1 MLVAKSYKL
10 PEFLYWTRRSI
21 YALLVISAVPVFCY
35 QVLGMHWLV
44 VPWSVVLLLGT
55 AVALMA
61 GFKNTQTYGRTWE
74 AQKVWAA
81 ILAGSRNW
89 GTMCRDLV
97 DDPEEAKKLIYRH
110 LAWLTTLRYAMRQGR
125 AWETVESAPN
135 AEYLRAYKI
144 PEKES
149 SLESELA
156 RFLPR
161 DEVDPILR
169 ASNTAGWVLNLQDQ
183 AIKDLLDR
191 KLLLDSAFA
200 QMRAAIATMHA
211 RQCDSE
217 LIKNFPYPRQ
227 YAIVNTIFVRIL
239 CLLLPLAMIN
249 ELGKL
254 NSSVGGFMEGNMV
267 WLAIP
272 MSMLVSWMYTS
283 LDQVGE
289 STANPFEGGA
299 NDVPISQICLE
310 IEIGMKEVLGEVCE
324 PVQDRMKHDILL

>member
-1 MLVAKSYKL
+1 MFAGRSYKL

-21 YALLVISAVPVFCY
+21 YALLVVGAVPVFLY
-35 QVLGMHWLV
+35 EVLGMTWLV

-74 AQKVWAA
+74 AQKIWAS
-81 ILAGSRNW
+81 ILANSRTW

-97 DDPEEAKKLIYRH
+97 DSPDEARKLVYRH
-110 LAWLTTLRYAMRQGR
+110 LAWLTTLRYAMRQRR

-135 AEYLRAYKI
+135 LEYRRSYKI

-149 SLESELA
+149 SLEDELIKL
-156 RFLPR
+156 LPCN
-161 DEVDPILR
+161 EVAPILV
-169 ASNTAGWVLNLQDQ
+169 ASNKASQVLSQQGL
-183 AIKDLLDR
+183 AIKGLLDQGR
-191 KLLLDSAFA
+191 IQAGAYVQLSNAVG
-200 QMRAAIATMHA
+200 TMHA

-217 LIKNFPYPRQ
+217 LIKDFPYPRQ

-239 CLLLPLAMIN
+239 CFLLPLAMIH
-249 ELGKL
+249 EFEKL
-254 NSSVGGFMEGNMV
+254 NASASGIMAGHMV

-272 MSMLVSWMYTS
+272 LSVIISWMYTS

-299 NDVPISQICLE
+299 NDVPITQICRE
-310 IEIGMKEVLGEVCE
+310 IEVDLKEMLGEINL
-324 PVQDRMKHDILL
+324 PMLDRSKNNVLL